1 MHWRGLIVDTLE
13 GIFILQKLR
22 ICMYFRWGGEGG
34 GHLQI
39 ALNLLKYAL
48 FHTIYIS
55 CLPKRCPFLM
65 NYEIVNCWK
74 RQQIQ
79 FF

>member
-13 GIFILQKLR
+13 GIFILQNLR
-22 ICMYFRWGGEGG
+22 TCMSFGRGG